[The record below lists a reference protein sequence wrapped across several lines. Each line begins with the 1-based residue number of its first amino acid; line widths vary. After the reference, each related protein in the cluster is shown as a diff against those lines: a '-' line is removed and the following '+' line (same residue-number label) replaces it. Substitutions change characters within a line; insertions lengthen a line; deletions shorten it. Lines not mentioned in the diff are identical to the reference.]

1 MDYYVVTQYF
11 ATGNGTITLM
21 HLVTDPEIVNGGL
34 KATKVGECDW
44 KRIMEVHEKDPDRFI
59 YKRCKCGPSFYVG
72 NAYCELCTDE
82 NPFGDENFDMVNDL
96 LG

>member
-11 ATGNGTITLM
+11 ASGSGTITVM

-82 NPFGDENFDMVNDL
+82 NPFGDENFDEINDL

>member
-11 ATGNGTITLM
+11 ASGSGTITVM

-82 NPFGDENFDMVNDL
+82 NPFCDENFDEINDL

>member
-11 ATGNGTITLM
+11 ASGSGTITVM

-59 YKRCKCGPSFYVG
+59 YKRCKCGSSFYVG